1 MRKPKIYL
9 ETTIWNFIFADDA
22 PDKRDI
28 TKLFF
33 QQLEQYEA
41 YISLTVLGEI
51 SRTKNQA
58 KLEQLLKLIDI
69 HQPIVLESTPEA
81 ERLAQAYIYN
91 GVLTAKHRIDAEHIA
106 ITAVFDLDIIVSWN
120 MGDIV
125 RLKTRQGVNAV
136 NLLKG
141 YRELEVI
148 TPQEVTQY
156 EWD

>member
-9 ETTIWNFIFADDA
+9 ETTIWNFLFADDA

-33 QQLEQYEA
+33 EQLEQYEV

-58 KLEQLLKLIDI
+58 KLDQLLKLIDL

-81 ERLAQAYIYN
+81 EKLAQAYIEH

-106 ITAVFDLDIIVSWN
+106 ITAVFELDIIVSWN

-136 NLLKG
+136 NRLKG

-148 TPQEVTQY
+148 TPQEVTEY